1 MAYIANLPCVSAG
14 KLDVICLSI
23 LRYTFHFV
31 SVGDDQ
37 AVIVLSVT
45 KTWLAATNLLITE
58 AYGKQDVTI
67 RLIHCV
73 GLLLPFQTS
82 TSTALIIVCLKIGQ
96 WAKITSL
103 TLSMTAKSSGTWGMF
118 SYIFRTEQKETSV
131 KLLAVVFSHHT
142 VLIRRLRCMWEKHVL
157 WGLDLKT
164 TLEARSCS
172 RLGLQFVNLVC
183 QMKFLEQRGPQ
194 LKKSLQF
201 LANVLIV
208 GLSDNTTGT
217 KKKKKDNDYY
227 SDNEKW
233 SLNDI
238 RKVNISSSN

>member
-73 GLLLPFQTS
+73 GLRLPFQTS

-164 TLEARSCS
+164 TLEARSFS
-172 RLGLQFVNLVC
+172 RYRTTICQFSLSDD
-183 QMKFLEQRGPQ
+183 KFLEQRGPQ

-217 KKKKKDNDYY
+217 KKKKDNDYY

>member
-1 MAYIANLPCVSAG
+1 MYFLPLTRSAYIANLPCVSAG
-14 KLDVICLSI
+14 KLNVICLSI

-45 KTWLAATNLLITE
+45 KTWLVATNLLITE

-73 GLLLPFQTS
+73 GLRLPFQTS

-172 RLGLQFVNLVC
+172 RLGLQFVN
-183 QMKFLEQRGPQ
+183 
-194 LKKSLQF
+194 
-201 LANVLIV
+201 
-208 GLSDNTTGT
+208 
-217 KKKKKDNDYY
+217 
-227 SDNEKW
+227 
-233 SLNDI
+233 
-238 RKVNISSSN
+238 